1 MTHAALGQ
9 TFSGAWVRGLTTA
22 FEHIGFCGDEILQ
35 RAGLE
40 AGSMTDPLVRVSEP
54 DLLRLWQSAIDMS
67 GDPLLGLH
75 AGEHMSPRQNQVL
88 AMLAVSG
95 RTLGDGL
102 SSVIKYQG
110 ILSDVAVARVDSE
123 GVDRKLS
130 LSGNVTTEA
139 MPHRREFL
147 LSGTQTLVNAMTLS
161 RGTPKQ
167 VRFRHAAQGDHAEYE
182 RVFRCEVC
190 FEQPETSIVFEP
202 QVWDMAL
209 EVWDPFLRN
218 RLESLAIE
226 VHERTRR
233 PTFIAMVSRAIEE
246 RLGHGACSLAE
257 TAKRMRLSQRTLQRR
272 LHDDGAQFRD
282 VLDAT
287 RRSIVRRTQGRQIP
301 EQEVARLAGF
311 GSVRALR
318 RAIERWADDAD

>member
-1 MTHAALGQ
+1 MTPAALGQ
-9 TFSGAWVRGLTTA
+9 TFSGAWVRGLTMA
-22 FEHIGFCGDEILQ
+22 FEHIGFCADEILQ

-40 AGSMTDPLVRVSEP
+40 TGSMMDPLVRVSEP
-54 DLLRLWQSAIDMS
+54 DLLRVWQSAIDIS

-88 AMLAVSG
+88 AMLAISG
-95 RTLGDGL
+95 RTLGDGI

-110 ILSDVAVARVDSE
+110 ILSDMAVARIDSE
-123 GVDRKLS
+123 GAHRKVS
-130 LSGNVTTEA
+130 LAGNVATEA

-147 LSGTQTLVNAMTLS
+147 LSGAQTLVNAMTLG
-161 RGTPKQ
+161 RATPKQ
-167 VRFRHAAQGDHAEYE
+167 VRFRHAAQGDRAEYE
-182 RVFRCEVC
+182 RIFRCEVC
-190 FEQPETSIVFEP
+190 FEQPETSIVFEA
-202 QVWDMAL
+202 QVWSMPL

-226 VHERTRR
+226 VHERTQR
-233 PTFIAMVSRAIEE
+233 PTFVAMVSRAIEE
-246 RLGHGACSLAE
+246 RLGHGACNLAA
-257 TAKRMRLSQRTLQRR
+257 TAKRMRISQRTLQRR
-272 LHDDGAQFRD
+272 LHENGAQFRD

-287 RRSIVRRTQGRQIP
+287 RRSIVRRTRGRQIP

-318 RAIERWADDAD
+318 RAIERWDDDAD